1 MSSEN
6 DTPESGTPRRLGTDD
21 GTIRVDSSGTVH
33 IEVDGD
39 LAFTE
44 YGERRVV
51 LCGAALSGGGLDLEG
66 MRLVDEYR
74 LNNLC
79 ETCLDRLP
87 DMGVTIPAFMS
98 GGEVQQY
105 V

>member
-1 MSSEN
+1 MTN
-6 DTPESGTPRRLGTDD
+6 AKDESGTPRRLEPDD

-33 IEVDGD
+33 VEVDGD

-51 LCGAALSGGGLDLEG
+51 LCGASLSGRGLDLEG
-66 MRLVDEYR
+66 MRLVDEYK
-74 LNNLC
+74 LDNLC
-79 ETCLDRLP
+79 ETCLDRLRE
-87 DMGVTIPAFMS
+87 MGVTIPTFMS
-98 GGEVQQY
+98 GGEVQQH